1 MVQFWERAE
10 IVKRLAATTGMDK
23 ILLLRSSLL
32 MDEILKQLG
41 PEEKDNIASMW
52 FKASFDELTYGMKM
66 KIDKIMPECEE
77 ILQEM
82 SATNRMLAAS
92 MWKAGSF
99 SGENWNKGLLK
110 L

>member
-1 MVQFWERAE
+1 
-10 IVKRLAATTGMDK
+10 
-23 ILLLRSSLL
+23 

-41 PEEKDNIASMW
+41 PEEQDTIASMW
-52 FKASFDELTYGMKM
+52 FKGSLDELTYGMRM
-66 KIDKIMPECEE
+66 KIDKIIPECEE

-82 SATNRMLAAS
+82 STTNRMLAAS

-99 SGENWNKGLLK
+99 TGENWNKGLLK

>member
-23 ILLLRSSLL
+23 ILL
-32 MDEILKQLG
+32 LKQLG